1 MSHNTWNSQASLCI
15 TEVVVPSIL
24 NCQLQLRQKYYS
36 VYFCPGKPRLKI
48 EKVIDYMLISHQ
60 LTVIVLKTL
69 NSKASIILYS
79 S

>member
-48 EKVIDYMLISHQ
+48 EKVIDYMKNGPFSSI
-60 LTVIVLKTL
+60 
-69 NSKASIILYS
+69 NSNCPENPEQ
-79 S
+79 